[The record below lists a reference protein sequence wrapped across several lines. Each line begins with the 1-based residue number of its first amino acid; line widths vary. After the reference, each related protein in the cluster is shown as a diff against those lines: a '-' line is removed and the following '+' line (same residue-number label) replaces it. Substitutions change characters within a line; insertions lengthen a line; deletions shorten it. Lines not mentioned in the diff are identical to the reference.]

1 MTKNLLLTWSL
12 GGLAVAFVA
21 FSIKF
26 YVQTN
31 GAFLTR
37 PALWM
42 FALLYALIFAVAP
55 GLVLAVYLGVMRLLR
70 KPSNAIILMVLV
82 SAYVSAVVYRCFNAA
97 PL

>member
-12 GGLAVAFVA
+12 GGLAVTFVA

-31 GAFLTR
+31 GAFLAR
-37 PALWM
+37 PTLWL
-42 FALLYALIFAVAP
+42 FAALYAFVFAVAP
-55 GLVLAVYLGVMRLLR
+55 GAVLAVYLGVMRLLH
-70 KPSNAIILMVLV
+70 KPGNAVILRALV
-82 SAYVSAVVYRCFNAA
+82 AAYVAAVIYRCFSAA